1 MKTVILAGGLGS
13 RLSEETI
20 IKPKPMVEIG
30 GRPILWHIM
39 SVYSAFGFREFVLAL
54 GYKGEAIKTY
64 FLHYYQMRNSYT
76 VDLATGQTEVRGGQI
91 EDWRV
96 HLVDT
101 GMQTETGGRLKRL
114 TSWLGNE
121 PFMMTYGDGVADLD
135 IRDLVAFHKRHGRL
149 ATMTAVRP
157 PARFGALTLDGNR
170 VQKFLEKN
178 QVGEGWINGGF
189 FVLEP
194 GVLDYIQGDDT
205 VFEHGP
211 LERLAADGQLVAYQH
226 SGFWQCMDTLRDVR
240 ALNALWDGGQPPWMN
255 LDRRAAQP
263 ADGSYPRLA
272 GIPQ

>member
-1 MKTVILAGGLGS
+1 MKVAILAGGVGS
-13 RLSEETI
+13 RLSEETV
-20 IKPKPMVEIG
+20 IKPKPLVEIG

-39 SVYSAFGFREFVLAL
+39 MHYNHYGYKNFVLAL
-54 GYKGEAIKTY
+54 GYKGEVIKTY

-76 VDLATGQTEVRGGQI
+76 VDLATGQTEVREGQI

-135 IRDLVAFHKRHGRL
+135 IRELVAFHRRHGRL

-157 PARFGALTLDGNR
+157 PARFGALTLDGDR

-211 LERLAADGQLVAYQH
+211 LERLAADGQLIAYQH

-240 ALNALWDGGQPPWMN
+240 ALNALWDSGQPPWMD
-255 LDRRAAQP
+255 LDRRAAQ
-263 ADGSYPRLA
+263 AVDGSFAPLA
-272 GIPQ
+272 GIPR